1 MGLLWATDYIIIHMY
16 NKGATVSDVKFKRL
30 SADQR
35 QMALVIATLDLI
47 ALHGLHGATVRAIA
61 DRAGV
66 TQGLIRHYFSSKEDL
81 FAAAFEYH
89 MTDMTDRSLSKGHA
103 HTCDA
108 LGQFVEFVAAA
119 LSPPVV
125 SARSLTIWV
134 AFMQQVHSDVALRTT
149 HHKTYLAFR
158 NALQVRVQA
167 ALAAIGQFPDAAELQ
182 SMATACNAVID
193 GLWLEGGALPDDFE
207 RSEILNTGLFA
218 IGRITGLDLR
228 ITEQGNGNNHEN
240 I

>member
-1 MGLLWATDYIIIHMY
+1 M
-16 NKGATVSDVKFKRL
+16 SDVKFKRL
-30 SADQR
+30 SADRR

-47 ALHGLHGATVRAIA
+47 AFNGLPGATVRAIA

-89 MTDMTDRSLSKGHA
+89 MTELTDRSLSQGRVDIH
-103 HTCDA
+103 DA
-108 LGQFVEFVAAA
+108 VGQFVEFISAA
-119 LSPPVV
+119 LTPPVV
-125 SARSLTIWV
+125 SARSLTIWA
-134 AFMQQVHSDVALRTT
+134 AFMQQVHSDIALRAT

-158 NALQVRVQA
+158 NALQDRIQA
-167 ALAAIGQFPDAAELQ
+167 ALAAKGQFPDAANLRF
-182 SMATACNAVID
+182 MATACNAVID

-207 RSEILNTGLFA
+207 RNEILHTGLFA
-218 IGRITGLDLR
+218 IGRITGLDLQ